1 MQCIG
6 AAVCARCTATQQGVA
21 CDRWAQ
27 PRVTVRLCLGAEP
40 VVLSAGLLQL
50 PPVVCSLGA
59 LCRLDLSQNLLSA
72 LPASIR
78 SLSALGVPASL
89 ARTVLYTT
97 CEYLEALPPPLTAPA
112 VGHLYRSR

>member
-1 MQCIG
+1 
-6 AAVCARCTATQQGVA
+6 V
-21 CDRWAQ
+21 
-27 PRVTVRLCLGAEP
+27 

-78 SLSALGVPASL
+78 ALSALGVPASL

-97 CEYLEALPPPLTAPA
+97 CEYLQALPPPLTAPA
-112 VGHLYRSR
+112 VGRLYRSR

>member
-1 MQCIG
+1 MHLRCRLRPLHGNAARGGVRLMG
-6 AAVCARCTATQQGVA
+6 AAMGDGPICASALSC
-21 CDRWAQ
+21 
-27 PRVTVRLCLGAEP
+27 LCS
-40 VVLSAGLLQL
+40 LSAGLLQL

-97 CEYLEALPPPLTAPA
+97 CEYLQALPPPLTAPA
-112 VGHLYRSR
+112 VGRLYRSR